1 MYATSAAYCAGA
13 SQVRVHGCFGPRMTE
28 HAFVALCGIHLI
40 VGCGSQSFTY
50 KPLYQIIDRSD
61 ISIQEEE
68 MKKFIL
74 YSLVVMLLFSVSG
87 CGYNQMQA
95 NEEAVK
101 AAWGDV
107 EAAYQRRNDLIPN
120 LVEVVKGYAK
130 HEKDT
135 LTAVTEA
142 RAKVGS
148 IQMSKDMIND
158 PKALTQFQEAQGGLS
173 SALSRLMVV
182 VEKYPDLKANQNF
195 QDLQHQLEGTE
206 NRINVARTR
215 FNKSVETFN
224 VSVRTFP
231 NSLTNSLLLHLKLKE
246 PFKAEA
252 GSEKAP
258 KVDFSK

>member
-1 MYATSAAYCAGA
+1 MK
-13 SQVRVHGCFGPRMTE
+13 RRM
-28 HAFVALCGIHLI
+28 
-40 VGCGSQSFTY
+40 
-50 KPLYQIIDRSD
+50 LYL
-61 ISIQEEE
+61 
-68 MKKFIL
+68 F
-74 YSLVVMLLFSVSG
+74 SLVLLFTISS
-87 CGYNQMQA
+87 CGYNTMQA

-107 EAAYQRRNDLIPN
+107 EASYQRRNDLIPN

-130 HEKDT
+130 HERET

-142 RAKVGS
+142 RAKVGTV
-148 IQMSKDMIND
+148 QVSKNIIDD
-158 PKALTQFQEAQGGLS
+158 PKAFAQFQEAQGAMS

-182 VEKYPDLKANQNF
+182 VEKYPDLKANQSF

-215 FNKSVETFN
+215 YNKAVEVFNTSLRV
-224 VSVRTFP
+224 FP

-252 GSEKAP
+252 GAEKAP
-258 KVDFSK
+258 KVQFQ